1 MSNKSRRSTHAG
13 DAADPK
19 PASLKDIARH
29 LGLSKATISA
39 VINNA
44 PPARTI
50 PQETKDRVFKAVEEL
65 HYTPNYMARSL
76 RQKRTFTIGV
86 LTPEVSEGYNA
97 SVIAGI
103 EDQLAKV
110 GYLYYVASHRNQPDL
125 IEKYP
130 HLLMERAVEGFILIN
145 TPPPVGLQVPIVTV
159 GGERK
164 GPNICNILLDHDKG
178 CRLAME
184 HLAGL
189 GHRDVAFFKGHPGS
203 ADTELR
209 WRSICEAAE
218 DLGIAVRPELWIQL
232 QGLSPLP
239 EASTSEEGYVYA
251 QRLLQREQPFTAL
264 FAFNDMSAIGAASA
278 FRDAGFRVPQDI
290 SVIGFDDIP
299 SACFQNPRLTT
310 VRQPLHE
317 MGVLAATTLL
327 DRIAN
332 RGTGP
337 KQIWV
342 EPELV
347 VREST
352 CETHVAAPRRPRRSR
367 RAFAAR

>member
-1 MSNKSRRSTHAG
+1 MKNGSRTKDGGSAN
-13 DAADPK
+13 PK
-19 PASLKDIARH
+19 PVSLKIIAQH

-39 VINNA
+39 VINDA

-65 HYTPNYMARSL
+65 NYRPNYMARSL
-76 RQKRTFTIGV
+76 RQKRSFTVGV
-86 LTPEVSEGYNA
+86 LVPEVSEGYNA

-103 EDQLAKV
+103 EDQLSQS
-110 GYLYYVASHRNQPDL
+110 GYLYYVASHRNLPEL

-130 HLLMERAVEGFILIN
+130 RLLMERAVEGFILVN
-145 TPPPVGLQVPIVTV
+145 TPVPVGVDVPIVTV

-164 GPNICNILLDHDKG
+164 GLNICNILLDHDKG

-184 HLAGL
+184 HLASL
-189 GHRDVAFFKGHPGS
+189 GHKEIALFKGHPRS

-209 WRSICEAAE
+209 WKSICDAAVN
-218 DLGIAVRPELWIQL
+218 LGIPIRDELWIQL
-232 QGLSPLP
+232 RGVPGLP

-251 QRLLQREQPFTAL
+251 QRILERKQHFTAL

-278 FRDAGFRVPQDI
+278 FRDAGLKLPEDV
-290 SVIGFDDIP
+290 SLIGFDDIP
-299 SACFQNPRLTT
+299 SASFQNPRLTT

-317 MGVLAATTLL
+317 MGVLAASTLL
-327 DRIAN
+327 EGIAN
-332 RGTGP
+332 PGTGP
-337 KQIWV
+337 QQILV

-352 CETHVAAPRRPRRSR
+352 CAVKRTQPGASR
-367 RAFAAR
+367 RARRAVVAG

>member
-1 MSNKSRRSTHAG
+1 M
-13 DAADPK
+13 
-19 PASLKDIARH
+19 SLKIIAQH

-39 VINNA
+39 VINDA

-50 PQETKDRVFKAVEEL
+50 PQETKDRIFKAVEEL
-65 HYTPNYMARSL
+65 NYHPNYMARSL
-76 RQKRTFTIGV
+76 RQKRSFTVGV
-86 LTPEVSEGYNA
+86 LVPEVSEGYNA

-110 GYLYYVASHRNQPDL
+110 GYLYYVASHRNRPEL
-125 IEKYP
+125 IENYP
-130 HLLMERAVEGFILIN
+130 RLLMERAVEGFILVN
-145 TPPPVGLQVPIVTV
+145 TPPPEGLHIPMVTV

-164 GPNICNILLDHDKG
+164 GRNICNILLDHDKG

-189 GHRDVAFFKGHPGS
+189 GHREIAFFKGHPGS

-209 WRSICEAAE
+209 WKSICEAAE
-218 DLGIAVRPELWIQL
+218 DLGIAIPDELWIQL
-232 QGLSPLP
+232 KGVSGLP
-239 EASTSEEGYVYA
+239 EASTSEEGYIYA
-251 QRLLQREQPFTAL
+251 QRLLQRKQHFSAL

-278 FRDAGFRVPQDI
+278 FRDAGLKLPQDV
-290 SVIGFDDIP
+290 SLIGFDDIP

-317 MGVLAATTLL
+317 MGVLAASTLL
-327 DRIAN
+327 ERIAN
-332 RGTGP
+332 PGAGP
-337 KQIWV
+337 ERILV

-352 CETHVAAPRRPRRSR
+352 CAIKRSQPLRSR
-367 RAFAAR
+367 RLRRTAVAE

>member
-1 MSNKSRRSTHAG
+1 MKNARKQTTVDGRDTSHQPMTMKSLA
-13 DAADPK
+13 K
-19 PASLKDIARH
+19 H

-39 VINNA
+39 VINDA

-50 PQETKDRVFKAVEEL
+50 PQETKDRVFRAIQEL
-65 HYTPNYMARSL
+65 HYRPNFMARSL
-76 RQKRTFTIGV
+76 RQKRSFTIGV
-86 LTPEVSEGYNA
+86 LVPEVSEGYNA

-103 EDQLAKV
+103 EDHLSKS
-110 GYLYYVASHRNQPDL
+110 GYLYYVASHRNQPEL
-125 IEKYP
+125 IDKYP
-130 HLLMERAVEGFILIN
+130 QLLLERSVEGFILVN

-164 GPNICNILLDHDKG
+164 GPNVCNILLDHAKG

-184 HLAGL
+184 HLASL
-189 GHRDVAFFKGHPGS
+189 GHKEIALFKGHPGS

-209 WRSICEAAE
+209 WKSICDAAK
-218 DLGIAVRPELWIQL
+218 DLGIEVNPDLWIQL
-232 QGLSPLP
+232 RGLSSTP

-251 QRLLQREQPFTAL
+251 QRLLERKKFFSAL

-278 FRDAGFRVPQDI
+278 LRDAGLRLPQDVSI
-290 SVIGFDDIP
+290 VGFDDIP

-317 MGVLAATTLL
+317 MGVIAATTLL
-327 DRIAN
+327 KRIAN
-332 RGTGP
+332 PAGP

-352 CETHVAAPRRPRRSR
+352 CEAKAEGPGSR
-367 RAFAAR
+367 KRLRQAVTLS

>member
-1 MSNKSRRSTHAG
+1 MKNGSRMKED
-13 DAADPK
+13 DAASPK
-19 PASLKDIARH
+19 PVSLKLLAQH

-39 VINNA
+39 VINDS

-50 PQETKDRVFKAVEEL
+50 PQETKDRIFKVVEEL
-65 HYTPNYMARSL
+65 HYRPNYMARSL
-76 RQKRTFTIGV
+76 RQKRSFTVGV
-86 LTPEVSEGYNA
+86 LAPEVSEGYNA

-103 EDQLAKV
+103 EDQLAKS
-110 GYLYYVASHRNQPDL
+110 GYLYYVASHRNRPEL

-130 HLLMERAVEGFILIN
+130 RLLMERAVEGFILVN
-145 TPPPVGLQVPIVTV
+145 TPPPEGLHVPMVTV

-164 GPNICNILLDHDKG
+164 GQNICNILLDHAKG

-184 HLAGL
+184 HLVAL
-189 GHRDVAFFKGHPGS
+189 GHKDVALFKGHPGS

-209 WRSICEAAE
+209 WKSICDAAE
-218 DLGIAVRPELWIQL
+218 DLGIVIRNELWIQL
-232 QGLSPLP
+232 KGVSGLP
-239 EASTSEEGYVYA
+239 EASTSEEGYIYA
-251 QRLLQREQPFTAL
+251 QRLLQRKKHFTAL

-278 FRDAGFRVPQDI
+278 FRDAGLKLPQDI
-290 SVIGFDDIP
+290 SLIGFDDIP

-317 MGVLAATTLL
+317 MGMLAASTLL
-327 DRIAN
+327 ERITN
-332 RGTGP
+332 PGTGP
-337 KQIWV
+337 ERILV

-352 CETHVAAPRRPRRSR
+352 CARKTPQPLSSRRPRRTIL
-367 RAFAAR
+367 AE